1 MIAAAK
7 KEVQKQIDEKI
18 MTVKEFSIQIEEMVK
33 NLNTTYMDAI
43 IYFADKNNVE
53 VESVAA
59 LVKNSHVLKAKL
71 AAEGEELKML
81 KSSGTKL
88 PI

>member
-1 MIAAAK
+1 
-7 KEVQKQIDEKI
+7 
-18 MTVKEFSIQIEEMVK
+18 MTVKEFSIQIETMVK
-33 NLNTTYMDAI
+33 TLNTTYMDAI
-43 IYFADKNNVE
+43 IYFADKHNVE
-53 VESVAA
+53 VESVAS